1 MKKMIFALVLVVI
14 MVVLGGC
21 SGTRF
26 DGTRTGNDSQ
36 LIIEYKVLNRTDSQL
51 LDLQEGDIL
60 DFVVASSSGKVDI
73 LVQKDGNNP
82 IYEGTDVP
90 TSSFAVEVEEAGS
103 YTVSVT
109 GDHARGGVSITKR
122 V

>member
-51 LDLQEGDIL
+51 LDL
-60 DFVVASSSGKVDI
+60 
-73 LVQKDGNNP
+73 
-82 IYEGTDVP
+82 
-90 TSSFAVEVEEAGS
+90 
-103 YTVSVT
+103 
-109 GDHARGGVSITKR
+109 
-122 V
+122 